1 MQLHPIQQPGQ
12 SHIITPTGSI
22 LNAYN
27 EYLRISNSQQ
37 WSFPLFLQMLQTTI
51 KYLFRY
57 YISIILLFYAS
68 SVALAIL
75 LLHLSGFF
83 LSLRNFQ

>member
-12 SHIITPTGSI
+12 SHIITPTASI

-37 WSFPLFLQMLQTTI
+37 WSFLCSRKCYKQQSSI
-51 KYLFRY
+51 YLD
-57 YISIILLFYAS
+57 II
-68 SVALAIL
+68 
-75 LLHLSGFF
+75 
-83 LSLRNFQ
+83 